1 MSDPNIGFNYS
12 KVQEMH
18 LGRKVAKFDDLK
30 DAKDF
35 ASINKGAELI
45 NKEKDGYAVYEI
57 NQVPVGQ
64 DPKGTSAQNVNINNV
79 QASSTLSLPFTSA
92 DKYTINE
99 KGMEKAGIKNPIFSF
114 ADQDKAV
121 APHDENYNPLPK
133 PLATMSNKVADQA
146 YNNLNVAEKFSAVST
161 ANFSKDK
168 FIELSADY
176 EPEIRKSV
184 SQNPK
189 LPNDLAKK
197 LLDNTELFRYVIHGI
212 RLRPEGADFDK
223 FLKELS
229 VDENPTVRRAA
240 IYISKSPEFLAE
252 IVKNLAQFTD
262 NTGIKSAIANNEF
275 TSLESME
282 GLLPAHNAQYRILTE
297 NTAEDLKIRVL
308 NLPDKNSFFPGQDK
322 IIEETG
328 EDKITADMGK
338 VILAQTHNPS
348 SSIKLANIILD
359 KAEKLYK
366 NQDINAISSDILD
379 NKNLND
385 DLVNRVMDLL
395 KGNPHYTFVAKLISK
410 LDKNTI
416 DKFIDK
422 NIIGIT
428 NYNDGW
434 NQVSNEVDMIN
445 RLIARPGITTK
456 NMEKLYAKYQVSLT
470 ENHGEDIYLGKL
482 LLREDVSTPL
492 ILEISNKPSMPEAY
506 KSISLNK
513 NSPAQALANLIK
525 NTKDNE
531 IVTNIINHKNVTPE
545 ILKSIIG
552 DKDHFSKE
560 IRKLA
565 KAKLDC

>member
-1 MSDPNIGFNYS
+1 
-12 KVQEMH
+12 
-18 LGRKVAKFDDLK
+18 
-30 DAKDF
+30 
-35 ASINKGAELI
+35 
-45 NKEKDGYAVYEI
+45 
-57 NQVPVGQ
+57 
-64 DPKGTSAQNVNINNV
+64 
-79 QASSTLSLPFTSA
+79 
-92 DKYTINE
+92 
-99 KGMEKAGIKNPIFSF
+99 
-114 ADQDKAV
+114 
-121 APHDENYNPLPK
+121 
-133 PLATMSNKVADQA
+133 
-146 YNNLNVAEKFSAVST
+146 
-161 ANFSKDK
+161 
-168 FIELSADY
+168 
-176 EPEIRKSV
+176 
-184 SQNPK
+184 
-189 LPNDLAKK
+189 
-197 LLDNTELFRYVIHGI
+197 
-212 RLRPEGADFDK
+212 
-223 FLKELS
+223 
-229 VDENPTVRRAA
+229 
-240 IYISKSPEFLAE
+240 
-252 IVKNLAQFTD
+252 
-262 NTGIKSAIANNEF
+262 
-275 TSLESME
+275 
-282 GLLPAHNAQYRILTE
+282 
-297 NTAEDLKIRVL
+297 
-308 NLPDKNSFFPGQDK
+308 
-322 IIEETG
+322 
-328 EDKITADMGK
+328 MGK